1 MIAEPVIG
9 VLGCGQM
16 GSGIAQVAATAGL
29 QVVIRDTMGGQLEK
43 GRDAIQRS
51 TGKLIEKGKL
61 AAADREA
68 ALARISYSTELN
80 DLSRCDLVIEAV
92 TEDLLLKN
100 ELWQALDRHCP
111 ERTIFASNTSSLSIA
126 AMAAATTRP
135 DRFAGLHFFNP
146 VPLLALVEVVRG
158 VGTSQDTIDQLF
170 AFARRIGKEP
180 VAARDSSGFIVNL
193 LLVPYILDGIRAL
206 ERGVATARDLD
217 TAMKLG
223 ASHPMGPL
231 ELADFVGLDT
241 LARIGD
247 IMFDEYRE
255 TRYAAPP
262 LLRRMVL
269 AGLHGRKSGRG
280 FYDYGVNPPVPT
292 NLGLA

>member
-1 MIAEPVIG
+1 MTQGLSIG
-9 VLGCGQM
+9 VLGSGQM

-29 QVVIRDTMGGQLEK
+29 QVAIRDTSGGQLEK
-43 GRDAIQRS
+43 GREAIQRS
-51 TGKLIEKGKL
+51 TAKLVEKGKL
-61 AAADREA
+61 SAEDRDA
-68 ALARISYSTELN
+68 ALARILYTTELN

-92 TEDLLLKN
+92 TEDLQLKN
-100 ELWQALDRHCP
+100 DLWQALDRHCP
-111 ERTIFASNTSSLSIA
+111 TGTIFASNTSSLSIS
-126 AMAAATTRP
+126 AMAAATTRA

-146 VPLLALVEVVRG
+146 VPLLPLVEVVRG
-158 VGTSQDTIDQLF
+158 VGTSQATMDYLF
-170 AFARRIGKEP
+170 GFARRLGKEP
-180 VAARDSSGFIVNL
+180 VAVRDSSGFIVNL
-193 LLVPYILDGIRAL
+193 LLVPYILDGIRAR
-206 ERGVATARDLD
+206 ERGVAGTRDLD

-247 IMFDEYRE
+247 IMFEEYRE

-269 AGLHGRKSGRG
+269 AGWHGRKNGRG
-280 FYDYGVNPPVPT
+280 FYDYGVNPPTPT
-292 NLGLA
+292 DLGL